1 MITISYFWMNAN
13 VVLLLP
19 NVVLLQ
25 ESDSGH
31 AFVMLLDHNRKTS
44 WPRSLPWRR
53 QWTWCRSR
61 WASLILKYKAVSIC
75 PQVLHLLELLQKMDE
90 QKVKH
95 LGMDR
100 VSFTN
105 RFKPDVI
112 GEELVEYLGGVD
124 ARAVLLPLLHDLRA
138 HHVQLLLHVVQSM
151 VETAQRPT
159 VFTHREVL
167 TKYKKIEFLNHFKI
181 NQESHDDTCFCC
193 NPYMKAK
200 KDEEKSTD
208 PIEHSLRF
216 GG

>member
-44 WPRSLPWRR
+44 WPRSLPWQR

-138 HHVQLLLHVVQSM
+138 HHVQLLLHVVQPM
-151 VETAQRPT
+151 VEPAQRSA
-159 VFTHREVL
+159 VFTHGEVL
-167 TKYKKIEFLNHFKI
+167 ENQQFLDKHQHHWILKFFWN
-181 NQESHDDTCFCC
+181 SWG
-193 NPYMKAK
+193 
-200 KDEEKSTD
+200 KSC
-208 PIEHSLRF
+208 
-216 GG
+216 